1 MENIGISVTINK
13 ISDEQ
18 YSSYIENKDYQ
29 ILLTGVYTGYSPD
42 LTYYFGNNNLANYF
56 NDDMIKL
63 INNAGIIRNES
74 ELKEIY
80 KQIYSKYKEDVPFIG
95 LYRNKNITISST
107 SLVGTIN
114 ANNYSTFYGISEW
127 YRK

>member
-1 MENIGISVTINK
+1 MN
-13 ISDEQ
+13 D
-18 YSSYIENKDYQ
+18 KDYQ
-29 ILLTGVYTGYSPD
+29 ILYTGVYTAYSPD
-42 LTYYFGNNNLANYF
+42 LTYYFATGNIENY
-56 NDDMIKL
+56 NSDKMIEL
-63 INNAGIIRNES
+63 LNNATIIKDTKQ
-74 ELKEIY
+74 LKEIY
-80 KQIYSKYKEDVPFIG
+80 QKIYAQYKEDVPFIG